1 MLRSVGYWRGDWGAT
16 VTSINPLAIRKRLGK
31 DRWGVPIPFG
41 EDGWKFDNVPL
52 PPTKMHGRVIVTCS
66 DFTSIGEPAGLEYVH
81 ASISW
86 RERMPSYYELTALHK
101 AVWPDGYA
109 YQVFA
114 PPADHVNIAQYA
126 LHLWGRLDG
135 KPLLPEF
142 GKFGTI

>member
-1 MLRSVGYWRGDWGAT
+1 
-16 VTSINPLAIRKRLGK
+16 
-31 DRWGVPIPFG
+31 VPRPFG
-41 EDGWKFDNVPL
+41 EDGWTFDNITFT
-52 PPTKMHGRVIVTCS
+52 PTKMHGRIIVTCS
-66 DFTSIGEPAGLEYVH
+66 EFTSIGEPAGEWWVH

-86 RERMPSYYELTALHK
+86 RERMPTYYELTDLHK
-101 AVWPDGYA
+101 AVWPNGYA

-114 PPADHVNIAQYA
+114 PPSDHVNIHPNA